1 MASEQTRLA
10 GVAGHGAGLPETRVG
25 AEAVGGGRRALVRPP
40 VGAPAPHGRAES
52 NQRLREFDRGFRVYL
67 QKLRSSSVRP
77 MSMSSNT

>member
-40 VGAPAPHGRAES
+40 VGAPAPHDGRAES

-77 MSMSSNT
+77 TSSNS